1 MKKTFGVFAHVDSG
15 KTTFCEQLISL
26 IASKQSDKAVYE
38 NLLTYKEMQ
47 LILENITQGDLSK
60 ILVDMRGSVNKR
72 ASVNI
77 IMEKQTRF
85 ILDARST
92 ISLPSTDE
100 IKQIFINMVNQ
111 YQGKLDI
118 NYDIKKVTKESA
130 E

>member
-1 MKKTFGVFAHVDSG
+1 
-15 KTTFCEQLISL
+15 
-26 IASKQSDKAVYE
+26 
-38 NLLTYKEMQ
+38 
-47 LILENITQGDLSK
+47 
-60 ILVDMRGSVNKR
+60 MRGSVNKR